1 MKDMEELREL
11 WAQKVISMNTH
22 DHNFNLEQELAP
34 IQPLLH

>member
-1 MKDMEELREL
+1 MEELHEL

-22 DHNFNLEQELAP
+22 DHNFNLEQELAT